1 MAVPKRKRLL
11 ALVAVAASAFA
22 PDARGQVSGAFG
34 GQGHAG
40 RREAGRLG
48 VEEAG
53 SFIAI
58 EGSCEL
64 RFAADGLRVVFAI
77 ATDAATP
84 TACWAKQRTHRAAFL
99 EALAE
104 VGMAGDAVQVD
115 FISMLPVYDWKQES
129 REQQTVL
136 VERLA
141 GHRLQENVHV
151 AVADEEGARSVIE
164 LALEKGVHDV
174 IAVEYWSRQTAA
186 KRREA
191 LEAALAAA
199 KSKSDLL
206 LAAFA
211 TRPPLANV
219 VERTD
224 VLTPDRLYRSFENAY
239 AGSVE
244 ADWQRGQPRIHAP
257 RPKNTFYAGF
267 DGAADVASFTA
278 RMKPELSVVSTVVL
292 YWESPSRE
300 RTPPKGPEKH

>member
-1 MAVPKRKRLL
+1 MVVGKRSRLL
-11 ALVAVAASAFA
+11 ACVAVVSGALAH
-22 PDARGQVSGAFG
+22 DAQAQVSGSFG
-34 GQGHAG
+34 GRGQAS
-40 RREAGRLG
+40 RPETGRLG

-64 RFAADGLRVVFAI
+64 RVAAEGLRVVFAI

-84 TACWAKQRTHRAAFL
+84 TECWAKQRTHRAAFVD
-99 EALAE
+99 ALAAA
-104 VGMAGDAVQVD
+104 GLAGDAVQVD

-129 REQQTVL
+129 RDGQAVL

-151 AVADEEGARSVIE
+151 AVADEEGARAAIE
-164 LALEKGVHDV
+164 LALSKEVHDV

-191 LEAALAAA
+191 LESALAAA
-199 KSKSDLL
+199 KAKADLL
-206 LAAFA
+206 LAAFEK
-211 TRPPLANV
+211 RPPLANV
-219 VERTD
+219 QERTD
-224 VLTPDRLYRSFENAY
+224 VLTPDRLYASFENVY
-239 AGSVE
+239 AGEVE
-244 ADWQRGQPRIHAP
+244 TDWQRGLPRLRAP

-267 DGAADVASFTA
+267 DGAADVALFTA

-292 YWESPSRE
+292 YFESPSRAT
-300 RTPPKGPEKH
+300 TPPKETQRR